1 MTYSRVIANMNN
13 ATTTPPAVK
22 VQDSANNK
30 SAQSFQPD
38 FGIDSTA
45 PKLVATKT
53 ANSVTLAFTDNHV
66 GASGFW
72 KPLSAF
78 NEVLPAGV
86 SRGTT
91 PGNNSI
97 LYRI

>member
-1 MTYSRVIANMNN
+1 MNN

-22 VQDSANNK
+22 VQDSASNK
-30 SAQSFQPD
+30 SVQSFQPD

-53 ANSVTLAFTDNHV
+53 TNSVTLSFTDNHV

-72 KPLSAF
+72 KPASAF
-78 NEVLPAGV
+78 NEILPAGV

-91 PGNNSI
+91 ANDKAI

>member
-1 MTYSRVIANMNN
+1 MTYSRVITNN
-13 ATTTPPAVK
+13 NGALASVK
-22 VQDSANNK
+22 VQDAANNK
-30 SAQSFQPD
+30 SDQAFTPD

-53 ANSVTLAFTDNHV
+53 GNSVTLAFTDNHP

-78 NEVLPAGV
+78 NDALPSGV
-86 SRGTT
+86 SRGAT
-91 PGNNSI
+91 PSDKSI
-97 LYRI
+97 LYRK